1 MIFKD
6 EALNLQL
13 ASRGYVIVPLL
24 SEEEVEK
31 LRAVYA
37 GFESQ
42 SPYFHSTTFFKDIAL
57 KQQLFNEVKQVF
69 APEAG
74 KLLTPHK
81 FLGAS
86 FLTKPGGQGGFMPV
100 HQDWTIVD
108 ESRFVSCTIWV
119 PLQDVDENK
128 GALMVL
134 DGSHRLTPILRAP
147 SLPVVIKDIE
157 PHIRKQMKTLR
168 MKSGEAFVFNQALVH
183 ASHLNSTANNRI
195 AVTYG
200 LVPQQAQL
208 FFYHLDEAGD
218 VDCYEVED
226 DFFLKY
232 DNHGERPTFVQPAR
246 KLKEDFTSLSA
257 QHFNLFLQ
265 RYKSEIMKPLF
276 KDSALQQQYERD
288 GYVLLDMLN
297 EMEVKELKDYYNTLN
312 NDHIPDYGFH
322 VSLDNRKPD
331 FVMGVMDKIKTVI
344 SGPADKYFTDYKIF
358 TSSYVVKE
366 KNPIGV
372 VPPHQDWSFT
382 EEDEGYNSATIWT
395 ALVDTDMYNGEM
407 GVIVGS
413 HKFFNHHRCS
423 PAPQF
428 KTPLDTHVFSIFP
441 YLKLIPMKPGQAL
454 VFDNRTVH
462 ASPPNVSDGVRLAVG
477 FGVTQKDAPLRHY
490 YLVPGSDCKK
500 LNKYEVD
507 DFFFTHYNNARL
519 SEMYNSGKL
528 PEDLNL
534 LEVVDNRVQ
543 YISADEL
550 LAKIKEAGNTFNI
563 EMCEHLAKLF
573 NYNMDG
579 SQKQEPT
586 PEIIQ
591 EEVTVVEE
599 QPAERPMLE
608 EPEEQVLVQQD
619 PVVQQGPTVDGRSF
633 FQKYTPLNILRE
645 IKHRVTSDNP

>member
-6 EALNLQL
+6 EALNRQL
-13 ASRGYVIVPLL
+13 ASRGYVIIPLL
-24 SEEEVEK
+24 SLEEVER

-42 SPYFHSTTFFKDIAL
+42 SPYFHSTTFFKDVAL
-57 KQQLFNEVKQVF
+57 KQQLFDEVKQVF
-69 APEAG
+69 APGAD
-74 KLLTPHK
+74 KLLAPHK

-108 ESRFVSCTIWV
+108 ESKYGSYTMWV
-119 PLQDVDENK
+119 PLQDVDENN
-128 GALMVL
+128 GALTVL
-134 DGSHRLTPILRAP
+134 DGSHRLSPTLRAP

-157 PHIRKQMKTLR
+157 PEIKAQMKTLR
-168 MKSGEAFVFNQALVH
+168 MKAGEAFIFNQALVH
-183 ASHLNSTANNRI
+183 ASHLNTTANNRV

-208 FFYHLDEAGD
+208 YFYHLAEDDA

-246 KLKEDFTSLSA
+246 KLNEDFTPLSTR
-257 QHFNLFLQ
+257 QFDLFLQ

-276 KDSALQQQYERD
+276 KDPALQQQYERD
-288 GYVLLDMLN
+288 GYVLLDMLS
-297 EMEVKELKDYYNTLN
+297 EAEVKDLKDYYDTLN

-322 VSLDNRKPD
+322 VSLDNKKPD
-331 FVMGVMDKIKTVI
+331 FVVGVMDKIKSVI
-344 SGPADKYFTDYKIF
+344 SGPADKYFADYKIF
-358 TSSYVVKE
+358 TSSFVVKE

-382 EEDEGYNSATIWT
+382 EEDEGFNSATVWT

-413 HKFFNHHRCS
+413 HKFFSHQRCS

-490 YLVPGSDCKK
+490 YLQPGSDCKK

-528 PEDLNL
+528 PEDLKL
-534 LEVVDNRVQ
+534 LDVVDNRVPD
-543 YISADEL
+543 ISADDL

-579 SQKQEPT
+579 SQKQEPA
-586 PEIIQ
+586 PEVKQ
-591 EEVTVVEE
+591 EEIVVVEE
-599 QPAERPMLE
+599 QP
-608 EPEEQVLVQQD
+608 
-619 PVVQQGPTVDGRSF
+619 VVQVVQEEIVRDVVEQAPAAQQSAPVDGRSF

-645 IKHRVTSDNP
+645 IKHRVTQ